1 MEMLFGANFEA
12 GKTQNWDRGQ
22 VRARSEEDADDEL
35 SCVVMLKSGKKV
47 VCGSQLGVLTIFSW
61 GQFADCSD
69 RLPGEPADS
78 QVCWVTDLCF
88 KSVR

>member
-1 MEMLFGANFEA
+1 M
-12 GKTQNWDRGQ
+12 Q

-35 SCVVMLKSGKKV
+35 SCVMVLKSGKKV

-69 RLPGEPADS
+69 RLPGESADLS
-78 QVCWVTDLCF
+78 LRWEAGLCLNN
-88 KSVR
+88 V